1 MAGRPEGR
9 RAALAALLLVPVPLA
24 AACSGD
30 DEADGGKA
38 SSPSGAASASVDP
51 AKVSP
56 ADLPDVPKVRRAE
69 GAVGDVE
76 FGACATDAGEQ
87 TVSGTVTNPGRKA
100 TDYAVTV
107 SWTNDG
113 SDVLARGV
121 VVLEELAGGA
131 SEEFEVRARVPDAAT
146 TCTYFVQRGD
156 VA

>member
-1 MAGRPEGR
+1 MAGRPGTR
-9 RAALAALLLVPVPLA
+9 RAALAAVLLVPVPLA
-24 AACSGD
+24 ACSGD
-30 DEADGGKA
+30 GSAEGSGEP
-38 SSPSGAASASVDP
+38 SPSGGASASVDP
-51 AKVSP
+51 ATVSP
-56 ADLPDVPKVRRAE
+56 ADLPDVPKVRRAQ

-76 FGACATDAGEQ
+76 FGECATDAGEQ
-87 TVSGTVTNPGRKA
+87 TVTGTVTNPGRRA

-131 SEEFEVRARVPDAAT
+131 TEEFEVRARVPDAAT